1 MVLSLRNYR
10 LGTSIK
16 GSSIPP
22 FGPRAMHRAQPLSRM
37 KPARLLL
44 REQAQLESDAGE
56 GLLRASERAA
66 LRRRA
71 ARAGRVA
78 RTLLQDL
85 AA

>member
-1 MVLSLRNYR
+1 MLHHTLSNV
-10 LGTSIK
+10 TVVE
-16 GSSIPP
+16 
-22 FGPRAMHRAQPLSRM
+22 FGPREVHRANPLSRM
-37 KPARLLL
+37 KPVRLLL

-56 GLLRASERAA
+56 GLLPSSDCAA

-71 ARAGRVA
+71 ARAGRTA

>member
-1 MVLSLRNYR
+1 MVRQTHSNV
-10 LGTSIK
+10 TFVE
-16 GSSIPP
+16 

-56 GLLRASERAA
+56 GLLRAPERAA

>member
-1 MVLSLRNYR
+1 MLHQTLSNV
-10 LGTSIK
+10 TVVE
-16 GSSIPP
+16 
-22 FGPRAMHRAQPLSRM
+22 FGPREVHRANPLLRM
-37 KPARLLL
+37 KPVRLLL

-56 GLLRASERAA
+56 GLLPSSHCAA

-71 ARAGRVA
+71 ARAGRTA

>member
-1 MVLSLRNYR
+1 MVRQTLSNV
-10 LGTSIK
+10 TFVE
-16 GSSIPP
+16 
-22 FGPRAMHRAQPLSRM
+22 FGPREMHRANPLSRM
-37 KPARLLL
+37 KPVRLLL

-56 GLLRASERAA
+56 GLLPASDCAA

-71 ARAGRVA
+71 ARVGRTA